1 ILRNNCIVEQSVY
14 AGGTVTKQS
23 GAAVSGETLSNLTVD
38 SETITVKTVTPGSQD
53 YNLYNGNS
61 LELAP
66 GSYGNIHI
74 YDGAV
79 LSLSAGS
86 YNFASFIV
94 EGGNAILNFDPE
106 SDFIEIN
113 VQNDLRFGD
122 RNQFVLSEGA
132 DPVQVQF
139 YTNSSNQIKIGTDSV
154 FNGVVTAP
162 NAQIYAFSRCTV
174 NGALYG
180 KSVWIDTDSTVNLY
194 PNCTEYNTTF
204 DETETEN
211 MCDMVNFDQNLWI
224 PISGGEQSQAELS
237 SFLAAEGESTLEVAL
252 NDAYGFEMESS
263 MDFSTPFSYD
273 ATSGSIK
280 LNVYSNGVP
289 YYTYVGNISVYL
301 KSADQSQYEF
311 AGMLE
316 YETDDPYDA
325 KMTTYEIP
333 LTDQFFSMLKDGS
346 VSVKLAFS
354 ANNQNTTYW
363 IDNLKF
369 CDNNGACNLACLTAK
384 LPGTDAEDTSPEYTV
399 TFGDGES
406 DIITD
411 ADGINIHVKNNLND
425 QKEVKILLTGNSA
438 FDLNGETDLGNF
450 TIPANGSVDV
460 NTATNTLPV
469 QQTGI
474 IIVGQ
479 VSITENVTDENGVEQ
494 TELRIAPENI
504 YYRLGENNKVTYF
517 NADTFINDFDGYYFN
532 QEDDTSNNTV
542 NTVFNSDGTVD
553 YSISAAR
560 FAYETIDP
568 DDFTLPDSDN
578 NIDTDSNNDTD
589 THVIIID

>member
-1 ILRNNCIVEQSVY
+1 
-14 AGGTVTKQS
+14 
-23 GAAVSGETLSNLTVD
+23 
-38 SETITVKTVTPGSQD
+38 
-53 YNLYNGNS
+53 
-61 LELAP
+61 
-66 GSYGNIHI
+66 
-74 YDGAV
+74 
-79 LSLSAGS
+79 
-86 YNFASFIV
+86 
-94 EGGNAILNFDPE
+94 
-106 SDFIEIN
+106 
-113 VQNDLRFGD
+113 
-122 RNQFVLSEGA
+122 
-132 DPVQVQF
+132 
-139 YTNSSNQIKIGTDSV
+139 
-154 FNGVVTAP
+154 
-162 NAQIYAFSRCTV
+162 
-174 NGALYG
+174 
-180 KSVWIDTDSTVNLY
+180 
-194 PNCTEYNTTF
+194 
-204 DETETEN
+204 
-211 MCDMVNFDQNLWI
+211 
-224 PISGGEQSQAELS
+224 
-237 SFLAAEGESTLEVAL
+237 
-252 NDAYGFEMESS
+252 MESS

-333 LTDQFFSMLKDGS
+333 LADQFFSMLKDGP

-363 IDNLKF
+363 IDDLKF
-369 CDNNGACNLACLTAK
+369 CDNNGACNLACPTAK

-460 NTATNTLPV
+460 NTTTNTLPV

-517 NADTFINDFDGYYFN
+517 NEDTFMNDFDGYYFN

-542 NTVFNSDGTVD
+542 NTVLNSDGTVD
-553 YSISAAR
+553 YSVSAAR
-560 FAYETIDP
+560 FAFETIDP

-578 NIDTDSNNDTD
+578 TDTDSNNDTD
-589 THVIIID
+589 THIIIID